1 MYEDSSREM
10 KCTLNPAVAQMS
22 GKCGSL
28 LFKTYTKAD
37 GTKQTRA
44 YFMPKK
50 GYDKSTGKIIYG
62 YSRKSKPTKKE
73 TVARERFAK
82 ASEVFKNM
90 TQDEKMRYNKEWK
103 AAKFKFNGKE
113 YNTLRGYII
122 ARLFAEKVV

>member
-1 MYEDSSREM
+1 M
-10 KCTLNPAVAQMS
+10 KCDLNPAIATMS
-22 GKCGSL
+22 GKCGGM
-28 LFKTYTKAD
+28 LFKTYTRAD
-37 GTKQTRA
+37 GKKQTRA

-50 GYDKSTGKIIYG
+50 GYDRRTGKYIYG
-62 YSRKSKPTKKE
+62 YSRKSKPTEKE

-90 TQDEKMRYNKEWK
+90 PQDEKMKYDKEWK

-113 YNTLRGYII
+113 YATFRGYVI

>member
-1 MYEDSSREM
+1 M
-10 KCTLNPAVAQMS
+10 KCSLEAGIESMS

-28 LFKTYTKAD
+28 VFRTYKRPD
-37 GTKQTRA
+37 GKSETRA
-44 YFMPKK
+44 YALPKK
-50 GYDKSTGKIIYG
+50 GWNNRTGKYIYG
-62 YSRKSKPTKKE
+62 YSRKSKPTEKE

-90 TQDEKMRYNKEWK
+90 TQDEKMRYDKEWK

>member
-1 MYEDSSREM
+1 M
-10 KCTLNPAVAQMS
+10 KCTLENGIESMS
-22 GKCGSL
+22 GKCGGI
-28 LFKTYTKAD
+28 LFKTFTKAD

-50 GYDKSTGKIIYG
+50 GYDKRTGRYIYG

-82 ASEVFKNM
+82 ASEAFKNM
-90 TQDEKMRYNKEWK
+90 PDDEKMKYAKEMK
-103 AAKFKFNGKE
+103 AANYKLNGKE

-122 ARLFAEKVV
+122 ARLFADKAV

>member
-1 MYEDSSREM
+1 M
-10 KCTLNPAVAQMS
+10 KCTLEDGIESMS
-22 GKCGSL
+22 GKCGGM
-28 LFKTYTKAD
+28 LFKTYTRAD

-50 GYDKSTGKIIYG
+50 GYDKRTGKYIYG
-62 YSRKSKPTKKE
+62 YSRKSKPTEKE

-90 TQDEKMRYNKEWK
+90 TQDEKMRYDKEWK

-113 YNTLRGYII
+113 YATFRGYVI

>member
-1 MYEDSSREM
+1 M
-10 KCTLNPAVAQMS
+10 KCTLEDGIESMS
-22 GKCGSL
+22 GKCGGI

-82 ASEVFKNM
+82 ASRIVNNM
-90 TQDEKMRYNKEWK
+90 SQDEKMRYNKEWK
-103 AAKFKFNGKE
+103 AARFKLNGKK

-122 ARLFAEKVV
+122 ARLYADQVV